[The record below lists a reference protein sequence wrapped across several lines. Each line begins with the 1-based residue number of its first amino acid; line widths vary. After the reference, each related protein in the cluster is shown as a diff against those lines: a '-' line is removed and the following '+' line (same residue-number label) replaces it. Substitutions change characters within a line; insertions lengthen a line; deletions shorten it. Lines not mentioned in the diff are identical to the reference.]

1 MQSKHL
7 SNLFA
12 GSLGSKELINK
23 KNGHN
28 HTYTHLNDL
37 HSDKFSEIESNIST
51 KAKINRLRHSK
62 SPNK

>member
-7 SNLFA
+7 SSLFA
-12 GSLGSKELINK
+12 GSLGSKEVVNK

-37 HSDKFSEIESNIST
+37 HSDKFS
-51 KAKINRLRHSK
+51 
-62 SPNK
+62 